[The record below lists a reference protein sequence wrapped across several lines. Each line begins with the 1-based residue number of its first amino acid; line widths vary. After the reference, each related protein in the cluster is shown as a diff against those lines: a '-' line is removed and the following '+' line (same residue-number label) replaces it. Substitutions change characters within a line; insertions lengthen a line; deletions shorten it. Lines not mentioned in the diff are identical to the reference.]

1 MGSSLFGH
9 SSTVQLLLSDKR
21 LDPNPTDMHGN
32 SATVLAAREGHA
44 EVLKH
49 LLADKRTNPNVPNVR
64 PRRSF
69 PSTLDIHRH
78 QSLSTTCSH
87 DARFSLLASL
97 ARSLKLAQTGSW
109 SNAPRPRRRVVP
121 PQHSGAIARR
131 PPHRPQPPRRRSRS
145 SSRKRK
151 RKRKRKR
158 RRRSGRLRRRPARRQ
173 EAAQRSLPGIGAGR
187 RLLRRMRFRTA
198 QAVYAPAWRGVR
210 GGRGELPG
218 GCGAVMSPQ

>member
-1 MGSSLFGH
+1 MVQQLLAVDDPARPNEHGGTALMGSSLFGH

-78 QSLSTTCSH
+78 QSLSTMCSH

-97 ARSLKLAQTGSW
+97 ARSLA
-109 SNAPRPRRRVVP
+109 
-121 PQHSGAIARR
+121 
-131 PPHRPQPPRRRSRS
+131 
-145 SSRKRK
+145 
-151 RKRKRKR
+151 
-158 RRRSGRLRRRPARRQ
+158 
-173 EAAQRSLPGIGAGR
+173 
-187 RLLRRMRFRTA
+187 
-198 QAVYAPAWRGVR
+198 
-210 GGRGELPG
+210 
-218 GCGAVMSPQ
+218 